1 MQFSPYLQRRR
12 TWSSWSCG
20 KTASQKPRGPPL
32 AQQSD
37 SGSVGASRV
46 PFERQKSFPKSYVES
61 THRHDWLEKFREGE
75 DESAER
81 QVVEEE
87 GEDGFVVVSDAP
99 DVAPV
104 RTDELPAAVQTSP
117 QATVD
122 ATGDLEVEDATV
134 GEAVTNE
141 GKKDILMP
149 PVVEELV
156 RDSPTF
162 SFV

>member
-1 MQFSPYLQRRR
+1 
-12 TWSSWSCG
+12 
-20 KTASQKPRGPPL
+20 
-32 AQQSD
+32 
-37 SGSVGASRV
+37 V

-156 RDSPTF
+156 RDSPTI
-162 SFV
+162 SLV